1 MQATVLFTPV
11 IGDAIAAYEV
21 GEFGTRAE
29 ERFAQNDILGGL
41 GNRTL
46 QTLAGL
52 SLVPAVGIVGDVAGK
67 GLKGLGINFRVDP
80 NIPGGSVS
88 GPKNPANE
96 YTGTRPEKDGV
107 QYKGLAS
114 PNIEALRSLKADKKY
129 NLQDLVEE
137 LIRKN
142 PNKVGELRGL
152 GVISDTKPTPTGRGQ
167 IPILTTQ
174 VKKFFPDIDE
184 VTPAGLE
191 LFMRPK
197 LSSALEVRKSPAV
210 INNSAGIRT
219 PDSDEF
225 LYLVDDVNMKN
236 YSLDHTKDMR
246 REGLLDAPDSVVAFS
261 SIKSKPVSF
270 EDAASGQRVVRNES
284 ILNAAQS
291 DYVEMAAKAQAQRK
305 DLGFSTTN
313 PYNKPKLDITPE
325 INDLV
330 DDFKNLLSK
339 RNKLVEKANN
349 EEAFNLLF
357 EDYKLVDGK
366 VTKVGDTFALPKTR
380 LTKDEQN
387 FLDFT
392 MSQSPSKRLQRN
404 EIVSLGNKINDLEL
418 KLKTKL
424 QASNPGLYNSGL
436 LKTLNLNDVSYID
449 RGDMSEGLK
458 RMYDRTLHYG
468 QTNKNPIQN
477 YSADMMEVDRDYY
490 GSYGG
495 KFTDVETQATNP
507 KSVIPEDGLFL
518 NKKVDLDALE
528 DSIKNVNLDD
538 SELVLKKDMYQKG
551 NSSDYW
557 KFVVRDKVNRQAQ
570 TTNDDVFVIP
580 LDEIRSSGEIGGSSG
595 SDSIRN
601 IIKSYQN
608 QGKELKKIAQELG
621 LPPGSVRE
629 IDTNKIEPFR
639 RLNPDFD
646 PVVGP
651 LGDLEGPLPL
661 SQIKKLIQPAKLN
674 RYEIDLDPV
683 REALAEGKSIFNMKE
698 GGPANLEDIEVL
710 PVRFTRLLQAAESPG
725 EAMVLG
731 RSLGMQDREIL
742 EELDMIEFDSLY
754 RPNMLY
760 GDFRDLTLEELQ
772 ALREREMEQGV
783 IRGGDDIDSLL
794 NKI

>member
-1 MQATVLFTPV
+1 MATKQEFLDSIKRLEDRVASRKESSAVAQAKITKLISEGKNREAYRVFEELPIMEQIALSITPGF
-11 IGDAIAAYEV
+11 GDALAAFET
-21 GEFGTRAE
+21 GEFKTRAD
-29 ERFAQNDILGGL
+29 ERFAQDDTLGGI
-41 GNRTL
+41 GNL
-46 QTLAGL
+46 ALSGLAGA
-52 SLVPAVGIVGDVAGK
+52 SLLPIVGPIAGAAGK
-67 GLKGLGINFRVDP
+67 GLGRLGKNFRVDP
-80 NIPGGSVS
+80 DMPGGSVS
-88 GPKNPANE
+88 GPYNPANE
-96 YTGTRPEKDGV
+96 YTGTRPEKGGV

-137 LIRKN
+137 LMRKN
-142 PNKVGELRGL
+142 PDKVGELRGL
-152 GVISDTKPTPTGRGQ
+152 GVISDTKPTPAGRGQ

-174 VKKFFPDIDE
+174 VKKFFPNIDE

-197 LSSALEVRKSPAV
+197 LSTALEVRKSPGV
-210 INNSAGIRT
+210 INNTHGLRT

-225 LYLVDDVNMKN
+225 LYLVDDVNMHK
-236 YSLDHTKDMR
+236 YDFDHTKDMR

-261 SIKSKPVSF
+261 SVKSKPNSF

-291 DYVEMAAKAQAQRK
+291 DYVEMAAKQQAKRK
-305 DLGFSTTN
+305 DYGFTTTN
-313 PYNKPKLDITPE
+313 PFNKPKLDITPE
-325 INDLV
+325 INDLI
-330 DDFKNLLSK
+330 DDFKKLLSK
-339 RNKLVEKANN
+339 RNKLVEKAND

-366 VTKVGDTFALPKTR
+366 VTKVGDAFALPKTR
-380 LTKDEQN
+380 LTTDEQN
-387 FLDFT
+387 FLDST

-424 QASNPGLYNSGL
+424 QAANPGLYNSGL
-436 LKTLNLNDVSYID
+436 LKTLNLNDVSYVD

-468 QTNKNPIQN
+468 QTNKSPIQN
-477 YSADMMEVDRDYY
+477 YAADMIEVDRNYY

-495 KFTDVETQATNP
+495 KFTDVETKATNP
-507 KSVIPEDGLFL
+507 ESVIPEDGLFL

-528 DSIKNVNLDD
+528 DSIINVNLDD

-580 LDEIRSSGEIGGSSG
+580 LDEIRKSGEIGGSSG

-629 IDTNKIEPFR
+629 IDTGKIEPFSR
-639 RLNPDFD
+639 YNPAYDED
-646 PVVGP
+646 VYNI
-651 LGDLEGPLPL
+651 LESQYLQEGPIRLENMEQL
-661 SQIKKLIQPAKLN
+661 LQPAKLN
-674 RYEIDLDPV
+674 RYEIDLNPV
-683 REALAEGKSIFNMKE
+683 RKALSEGKSIFNMKE
-698 GGPANLEDIEVL
+698 GGPVSI
-710 PVRFTRLLQAAESPG
+710 Q
-725 EAMVLG
+725 
-731 RSLGMQDREIL
+731 
-742 EELDMIEFDSLY
+742 
-754 RPNMLY
+754 
-760 GDFRDLTLEELQ
+760 
-772 ALREREMEQGV
+772 
-783 IRGGDDIDSLL
+783 SLL
-794 NKI
+794 NNL

>member
-1 MQATVLFTPV
+1 MATKQEFLDSIKRLEDRVASRKVSSAVAQAKITKLISEGKNREAYRVFEELPIMEQIALSITPGF
-11 IGDAIAAYEV
+11 GDALAAFET
-21 GEFGTRAE
+21 GEFKTRAD
-29 ERFAQNDILGGL
+29 ERFAQDDTLGGI
-41 GNRTL
+41 GNL
-46 QTLAGL
+46 ALSGLAGA
-52 SLVPAVGIVGDVAGK
+52 SLLPIVGPIAGAAGK
-67 GLKGLGINFRVDP
+67 GLGRLGKNFRVDP
-80 NIPGGSVS
+80 DMPGGSVS
-88 GPKNPANE
+88 GPTNPTNE

-107 QYKGLAS
+107 QFKGLAS

-137 LIRKN
+137 LMRKN
-142 PNKVGELRGL
+142 PDKVGELRGL
-152 GVISDTKPTPTGRGQ
+152 GVISDTKPTPAGRGQ

-174 VKKFFPDIDE
+174 VKKFFPNIDE

-225 LYLVDDVNMKN
+225 LYLVDDVNMQN

-246 REGLLDAPDSVVAFS
+246 SEGLLDAPDSVVAFS
-261 SIKSKPVSF
+261 SIKSRPNSF

-291 DYVEMAAKAQAQRK
+291 DYVEMAAKAQSQRK

-313 PYNKPKLDITPE
+313 PFNKPKLDITPE
-325 INDLV
+325 INDLI
-330 DDFKNLLSK
+330 DDFKSLLSK
-339 RNKLVEKANN
+339 RNKLVEKAND
-349 EEAFNLLF
+349 EKAFNLLF
-357 EDYKLVDGK
+357 EDYKLVNGSVKK
-366 VTKVGDTFALPKTR
+366 VEGPTLPKAR
-380 LTKDEQN
+380 LTTEEQD
-387 FLDFT
+387 FLNST
-392 MSQSPSKRLQRN
+392 MSQSPAKRLQRN
-404 EIVSLGNKINDLEL
+404 EIVRLGNKINDLEL

-495 KFTDVETQATNP
+495 KFTDVETRATNP
-507 KSVIPEDGLFL
+507 ESVIPKDGLFL
-518 NKKVDLDALE
+518 NKKVDLDALD
-528 DSIKNVNLDD
+528 DSIKNVNFDD
-538 SELVLKKDMYQKG
+538 SDIVLKKDMYQKG

-580 LDEIRSSGEIGGSSG
+580 LDEIRRSGEIGGSSG

-608 QGKELKKIAQELG
+608 QGKELQKIAKELG

-629 IDTNKIEPFR
+629 IDTERIEPFSR
-639 RLNPDFD
+639 YNPAYDED
-646 PVVGP
+646 VYN
-651 LGDLEGPLPL
+651 LLEDYQEGPIRLENMEQL
-661 SQIKKLIQPAKLN
+661 LQPAKLN

-683 REALAEGKSIFNMKE
+683 RKALSEGKSIFNMKE
-698 GGPANLEDIEVL
+698 GGPVSI
-710 PVRFTRLLQAAESPG
+710 Q
-725 EAMVLG
+725 
-731 RSLGMQDREIL
+731 
-742 EELDMIEFDSLY
+742 
-754 RPNMLY
+754 
-760 GDFRDLTLEELQ
+760 
-772 ALREREMEQGV
+772 
-783 IRGGDDIDSLL
+783 SLL
-794 NKI
+794 NNL